1 MCVFFENRTVIDKLR
16 YKQQK
21 CQHFQRP
28 LRPLSWLFGD
38 IFPLKFCVV
47 FSWLKVSSFFCFVQ
61 TGQQVGGKGSL
72 LCCLSFL
79 WVISS
84 CSLSRARSHVC
95 VVYVGVGVCVCLCS
109 LQLFLSNPSTLVGFF
124 SFTFFFLNCFR
135 SFLITS
141 YLHTCIL
148 SYNLQK
154 STFVFLFSLL
164 FFIYYPTL
172 GYPRSVQIPSRNFL
186 PHAFY

>member
-1 MCVFFENRTVIDKLR
+1 MFCSNRTTGWGKRLVTVLLIVPMSYFILFSLTRALARMCVCWCRCL
-16 YKQQK
+16 
-21 CQHFQRP
+21 CM
-28 LRPLSWLFGD
+28 
-38 IFPLKFCVV
+38 CV
-47 FSWLKVSSFFCFVQ
+47 
-61 TGQQVGGKGSL
+61 
-72 LCCLSFL
+72 
-79 WVISS
+79 
-84 CSLSRARSHVC
+84 
-95 VVYVGVGVCVCLCS
+95 CS

-164 FFIYYPTL
+164 FFIYYPAL
-172 GYPRSVQIPSRNFL
+172 GYPRSVQIPSRNFF
-186 PHAFY
+186 PHAF

>member
-1 MCVFFENRTVIDKLR
+1 MICVWKNKKNWRLKSFNRNGSILLNRTVIDKLR
-16 YKQQK
+16 NKQQK
-21 CQHFQRP
+21 WQHFQRP
-28 LRPLSWLFGD
+28 PRSLSWLFGD

-95 VVYVGVGVCVCLCS
+95 VYVGEGVCVCVYAAAIS
-109 LQLFLSNPSTLVGFF
+109 IESFNF
-124 SFTFFFLNCFR
+124 SWIF
-135 SFLITS
+135 
-141 YLHTCIL
+141 
-148 SYNLQK
+148 
-154 STFVFLFSLL
+154 
-164 FFIYYPTL
+164 
-172 GYPRSVQIPSRNFL
+172 
-186 PHAFY
+186 